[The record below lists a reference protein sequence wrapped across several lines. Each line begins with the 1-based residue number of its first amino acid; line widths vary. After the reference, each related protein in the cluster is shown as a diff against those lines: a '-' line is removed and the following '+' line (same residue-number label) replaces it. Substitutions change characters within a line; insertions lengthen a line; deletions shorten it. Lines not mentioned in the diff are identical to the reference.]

1 MSGMFWGAKNFN
13 QPIGNWD
20 VSKVTN
26 MYGMFKGTKKFNQ
39 PLDNWDLSNKPYGAK
54 DLEKFRQ
61 LKEQVIEQTESK
73 KKSVHR

>member
-1 MSGMFWGAKNFN
+1 
-13 QPIGNWD
+13 
-20 VSKVTN
+20 